1 MVQARQRYLGH
12 GFYAPIA
19 DALAAQVIAANP
31 GRVLDAGCGEGYYL
45 RHLIGKAEAQQLP
58 LMAAGLDISKWAV
71 MAAAKQDQRL
81 TWLVASNAAIPLA
94 DDSVD
99 SLMCVFGFPVA
110 SEFRRILRPG
120 GQLFMVDPGPGH
132 LAELKQIIYPEV
144 KTKPAESP
152 VPPDA
157 FTLISEQVIHF
168 PVQLTAKDV
177 IQDLLTMTP
186 HLYRASSAGRDKA
199 SALQNLKLTV
209 DIRLRTYRC

>member
-1 MVQARQRYLGH
+1 
-12 GFYAPIA
+12 
-19 DALAAQVIAANP
+19 
-31 GRVLDAGCGEGYYL
+31 
-45 RHLIGKAEAQQLP
+45 
-58 LMAAGLDISKWAV
+58 
-71 MAAAKQDQRL
+71 
-81 TWLVASNAAIPLA
+81 
-94 DDSVD
+94 
-99 SLMCVFGFPVA
+99 
-110 SEFRRILRPG
+110 
-120 GQLFMVDPGPGH
+120 MVDPGPGH